1 MSSKEQG
8 RKVLRSNNFR
18 ALLIHFAVTIA
29 GIFAYGP
36 ILTLYGLFAAF
47 EDGINFFPPIPV
59 LLTLIAVLCAY
70 LYCGYRFLH
79 PTVFAARRSVLW
91 LTIVVFVA
99 GIFMWTELA
108 GIVASNSLT
117 LAIFTIG
124 LYINLLSFV
133 AVMIPFNIGLEV
145 DPGTFAPVIILAIS
159 TFLPP
164 ALLCL
169 GLHLKMRQGSK
180 VASEGDR

>member
-1 MSSKEQG
+1 MISKEQDK
-8 RKVLRSNNFR
+8 KVLRSNNFR
-18 ALLIHFAVTIA
+18 SLLTHFAVTIA

-36 ILTLYGLFAAF
+36 ILTLYGLFATF

-79 PTVFAARRSVLW
+79 PTVFAAWRSVLW
-91 LTIVVFVA
+91 LAIVVFIA
-99 GIFMWTELA
+99 GIFMWAEFA
-108 GIVASNSLT
+108 GNVVSNSLT
-117 LAIFTIG
+117 LAVFTIG
-124 LYINLLSFV
+124 RYINLLSFV
-133 AVMIPFNIGLEV
+133 AVLIPFNIGLEV
-145 DPGTFAPVIILAIS
+145 DPGTFVTVTIFAIS

-169 GLHLKMRQGSK
+169 GLHLKVQQHSK
-180 VASEGDR
+180 VSKEVR